1 MMSLEKLLS
10 SKGRVRI
17 LKVLLE
23 EEQVNITRL
32 VRETGLH
39 HRLVVRHLEELKE
52 MGLVEER
59 RYGRLRVFEVNLKDP
74 RVSALREL
82 LRSIERILG

>member
-1 MMSLEKLLS
+1 MGLEELLS

-17 LKVLLE
+17 LRVLLE
-23 EEQVNITRL
+23 EGQVNVTRL
-32 VRETGLH
+32 VRATGLH
-39 HRLVVRHLEELKE
+39 HRLVVRHLEELKR

-59 RYGRLRVFEVNLKDP
+59 RYGRLRIYEVNLKDP

-82 LRSIERILG
+82 LRSLEKVLG